1 MSKMDWRNSLDETSR
16 KYGTPSMSAIPDR
29 EIPVEDA
36 PIGGVKS
43 FTDMSDDELARVY
56 HASSKWKAY
65 CDFSVSIYHSA
76 EIQFKGELN
85 RARVSA
91 YKRLYSNQ
99 GKKPPNVK
107 EGEIMVEADPQVQEC
122 SKALEDMQSY
132 HVYFDKRASE
142 FTQMAIASGN
152 ERKKRSER
160 EARTGGIFE

>member
-1 MSKMDWRNSLDETSR
+1 MDWRNSLDEISR
-16 KYGTPSMSAIPDR
+16 TYGTPPMSAIPDR
-29 EIPVEDA
+29 EIPVEEA

-43 FTDMSDDELARVY
+43 FTDMTDDELARVY

-85 RARVSA
+85 RARVKA
-91 YKRLYSNQ
+91 YQELYSSK

-107 EGEIMVEADPQVQEC
+107 EGEIMVEADEHVQEC
-122 SKALEDMQSY
+122 AKALEGMQSY
-132 HVYFDKRASE
+132 HAYFDKRGSE

-160 EARTGGIFE
+160 EARTGPVFE